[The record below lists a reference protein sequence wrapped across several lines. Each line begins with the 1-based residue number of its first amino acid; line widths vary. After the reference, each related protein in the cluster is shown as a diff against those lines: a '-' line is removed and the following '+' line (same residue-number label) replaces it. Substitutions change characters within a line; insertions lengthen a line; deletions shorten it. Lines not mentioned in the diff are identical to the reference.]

1 VEDKL
6 EKLKKEKESNLSDII
21 LEKDSSSGDKTKKY
35 LLIAASSVLLFLVVL
50 IVLKMFNNTNISQS
64 ENLAGIGEGIEQKSQ
79 EVTDKSL
86 DAFDEAK
93 NTLFKEEPIIDESS
107 ETDLKFEEMVRK
119 LKQQD
124 AQENREIA
132 TKEENKS
139 DLTPQKEE
147 SVINKIKEVT
157 TTPVKVVQENVEKKI
172 EKVEEALKPSRS
184 TPVVETAVISTPKE
198 VIVSTKQDYIPT
210 ASPISSM
217 SGYFI
222 QVGAT
227 AKSFPDRRFLT
238 KVKNAGYDYI
248 VHKVVIKGKD
258 IKKVLIGPYNTR
270 AEARED
276 LNSVQ
281 STINPSAY
289 IYRIK

>member
-1 VEDKL
+1 MEDKL